1 MKKAILK
8 IIDFSDEYELHGT
21 PKYMAS
27 EQVLGY
33 IKTASQYCDV
43 YAAGVV
49 FVEILTLDIPFEKH
63 GDLDVLK
70 FHKDKKTL
78 HIPQN
83 CPEPIRIMIQK
94 CLSHYSFNRPSFN
107 KIVYYF
113 EEIIDDYMFDL
124 YE

>member
-8 IIDFSDEYELHGT
+8 IIDFSDEYVLHGT
-21 PKYMAS
+21 PAYMAS
-27 EQVLGY
+27 EQVLDC

-63 GDLDVLK
+63 DLFDVWK
-70 FHKDKKTL
+70 FHKAKNTL

-83 CPEPIRIMIQK
+83 CPEPIRSMVQK
-94 CLSHYSFNRPSFN
+94 CLSHDLNERPSFN
-107 KIVYYF
+107 DIFYYF
-113 EEIIDDYMFDL
+113 EGIIDG
-124 YE
+124 